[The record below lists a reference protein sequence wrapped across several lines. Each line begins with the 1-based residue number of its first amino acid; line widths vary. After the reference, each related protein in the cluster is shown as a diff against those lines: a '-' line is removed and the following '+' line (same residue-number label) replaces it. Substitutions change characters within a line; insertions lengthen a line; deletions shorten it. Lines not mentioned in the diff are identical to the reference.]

1 VIWRLRPGHWGARWV
16 SYRSPMRHSVVRR
29 SLYISLFFVAGHAFY
44 YLLVLA
50 ANARLDPVNFGRFY
64 LGWAILNILVA
75 PGSVLTLSLSR
86 HFAEVYRLYGPA
98 KIVPALRATAV
109 TLLPWLLGL
118 VAAIEVVLIF
128 SGLAIGSDGVIMI
141 ALLPLTALS
150 SVMVDAVRAVF
161 QGALRFVW
169 FGASWLFW
177 CVGQFV
183 FGAVILAVVGAP
195 WAVFLGMLAANCLTL
210 ICLLVLVCR
219 MTAGTAREDAGPA
232 TRPELAMQSL
242 LYMLP
247 FCTAMGVFVVL
258 SNADVLIAYL
268 KLSGAELGAYAA
280 SAILPKAIVTATQPV
295 TQVVLP
301 VATHIRG
308 ESVKIREALL
318 KAVAMTLALA
328 IFGAGALWLASGEA
342 CGGHYGIKF
351 CDAPVLL
358 ILASAAVA
366 VAVIRTAIVADL
378 LGGHRLRPHVP
389 IVALILFAATNW
401 LGHPSG
407 TELAMRYS
415 IVCWLLLFTL
425 VASKLFEW
433 HRLGGGPSLKRAV
446 K

>member
-1 VIWRLRPGHWGARWV
+1 
-16 SYRSPMRHSVVRR
+16 MRHSVVRR
-29 SLYISLFFVAGHAFY
+29 SLYISIFFVAGHAFY
-44 YLLVLA
+44 YLLVLD
-50 ANARLDPVNFGRFY
+50 ANARLNRVDFGRFY

-75 PGSVLTLSLSR
+75 PGSVLTLSLSG
-86 HFAEVYRLYGPA
+86 HFAEVYRLYGSA
-98 KIVPALRATAV
+98 KIVPALRAAAV
-109 TLLPWLLGL
+109 TLLPWLFG
-118 VAAIEVVLIF
+118 VAAAIEVVLLF

-177 CVGQFV
+177 CIGQFV
-183 FGAVILAVVGAP
+183 FGAAILEAVGAP
-195 WAVFLGMLAANCLTL
+195 WAVFLGMLAANCLML
-210 ICLLVLVCR
+210 ICLLVLVFGMR
-219 MTAGTAREDAGPA
+219 VAIADENAEPA
-232 TRPELAMQSL
+232 VRPTLALQSL

-247 FCTAMGVFVVL
+247 FCTAMGAFVVL

-295 TQVVLP
+295 TQVILP

-308 ESVKIREALL
+308 ESLKIREALL
-318 KAVAMTLALA
+318 KAVGMTFALA
-328 IFGAGALWLASGEA
+328 IFGAAALWLASGEA
-342 CGGHYGIKF
+342 CGGRYGIKF
-351 CDAPVLL
+351 CNPSVLL
-358 ILASAAVA
+358 ALAIAAVA

-378 LGGHRLRPHVP
+378 LGGYRLRPHVP
-389 IVALILFAATNW
+389 IVALVIFAVTNW

-415 IVCWLLLFTL
+415 VICWLLLLTL
-425 VASKLFEW
+425 VASKLFAW
-433 HRLGGGPSLKRAV
+433 YRAGGFSLKRGL